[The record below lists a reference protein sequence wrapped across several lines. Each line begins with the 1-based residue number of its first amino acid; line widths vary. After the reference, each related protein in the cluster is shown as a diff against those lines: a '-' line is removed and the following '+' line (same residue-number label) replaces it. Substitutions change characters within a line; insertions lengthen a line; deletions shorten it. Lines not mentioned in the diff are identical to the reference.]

1 MWPYYTKQPIKQLIN
16 TSSKMFLLNTMKIT
30 SRERQKSYIN
40 VAKYQTTMLALKT
53 QTTAQ
58 TTNISRKKVD
68 NQLFTFKGQSYKV
81 SELSQDQIALLRS
94 ILAAEEKIANLQSE
108 LTVLQAGKEAIVE
121 TFSKVAKTLTPVS
134 AQAEA

>member
-1 MWPYYTKQPIKQLIN
+1 M
-16 TSSKMFLLNTMKIT
+16 
-30 SRERQKSYIN
+30 
-40 VAKYQTTMLALKT
+40 
-53 QTTAQ
+53 
-58 TTNISRKKVD
+58 D

-81 SELSQDQIALLRS
+81 SELSQDQVALLRS

>member
-1 MWPYYTKQPIKQLIN
+1 M
-16 TSSKMFLLNTMKIT
+16 
-30 SRERQKSYIN
+30 
-40 VAKYQTTMLALKT
+40 
-53 QTTAQ
+53 
-58 TTNISRKKVD
+58 D

-81 SELSQDQIALLRS
+81 SELSQDQVALLRC

>member
-1 MWPYYTKQPIKQLIN
+1 
-16 TSSKMFLLNTMKIT
+16 
-30 SRERQKSYIN
+30 
-40 VAKYQTTMLALKT
+40 MLALKT

>member
-1 MWPYYTKQPIKQLIN
+1 M
-16 TSSKMFLLNTMKIT
+16 
-30 SRERQKSYIN
+30 
-40 VAKYQTTMLALKT
+40 
-53 QTTAQ
+53 
-58 TTNISRKKVD
+58 D

-108 LTVLQAGKEAIVE
+108 LTVLQAGTEAIVE

>member
-1 MWPYYTKQPIKQLIN
+1 
-16 TSSKMFLLNTMKIT
+16 
-30 SRERQKSYIN
+30 
-40 VAKYQTTMLALKT
+40 MLALKT

-81 SELSQDQIALLRS
+81 SELSQDQVALLRS

>member
-1 MWPYYTKQPIKQLIN
+1 M
-16 TSSKMFLLNTMKIT
+16 
-30 SRERQKSYIN
+30 
-40 VAKYQTTMLALKT
+40 
-53 QTTAQ
+53 
-58 TTNISRKKVD
+58 D
-68 NQLFTFKGQSYKV
+68 NQLFAFKGQSYKV